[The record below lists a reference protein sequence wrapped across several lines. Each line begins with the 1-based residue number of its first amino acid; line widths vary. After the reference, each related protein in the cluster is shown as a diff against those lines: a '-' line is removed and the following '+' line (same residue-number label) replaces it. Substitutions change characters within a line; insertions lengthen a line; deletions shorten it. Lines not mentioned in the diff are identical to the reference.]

1 MLTRWGIR
9 LGSSLAGI
17 AAGLLLS
24 SVLLANVSMGIFALV
39 EATLIFFCVNFVVQ
53 IMALR
58 VLVRQPSVALAGLLA
73 MAATVVALFIVNLI
87 VSDLHFGGVG
97 SYVGAALLVWLGMA
111 AGDAFGDR
119 KLRERREAKN

>member
-1 MLTRWGIR
+1 MLARWGIR

-17 AAGLLLS
+17 AVGLLLGSILLS
-24 SVLLANVSMGIFALV
+24 SMTISVAALV
-39 EATLIFFCVNFVVQ
+39 EATVIFFGVNFVVQ

-87 VSDLHFGGVG
+87 VSGLHFGGIG

-119 KLRERREAKN
+119 KLRDRREAKN

>member
-1 MLTRWGIR
+1 MLARWGIR

-17 AAGLLLS
+17 AVGLLLGSILLS
-24 SVLLANVSMGIFALV
+24 SMTISVAALV
-39 EATLIFFCVNFVVQ
+39 EATVIFFGVNFVVQ

-58 VLVRQPSVALAGLLA
+58 VLVRQPSVALA
-73 MAATVVALFIVNLI
+73 ALFIVNLI
-87 VSDLHFGGVG
+87 VSGLHFGGIG

-119 KLRERREAKN
+119 KLRDRREAKN